1 MTKEQTRAMAARLGL
16 RVADKE
22 ESQEICFVTD
32 DYRRF
37 LRDAGVRE
45 HRGEIVDTTGRVLGE
60 HEGVEF
66 FTIGQR
72 RGLRVA
78 VGRPLYVVAIDA
90 ARNRIV
96 VGDDSD
102 LVCGEFVVEQCN
114 WVAIKALQA
123 RREATV
129 KMRSRHE
136 GAPATIEPLEANGG
150 SVRVRFERPQR
161 AVTPG
166 QAAVFYEGD
175 TVLGGGWICR

>member
-1 MTKEQTRAMAARLGL
+1 TKEQTRAMAAQLGL
-16 RVADKE
+16 KVADKE

-37 LRDAGVRE
+37 LRAAGVRE
-45 HRGEIVDTTGRVLGE
+45 HRGEIVDTAGRVLGE

-78 VGRPLYVVAIDA
+78 AGRPLYVVAIDA
-90 ARNRIV
+90 ARNRVV
-96 VGDDSD
+96 VGDDDD
-102 LVCGEFVVEQCN
+102 LVCGEFVAEPSN
-114 WVAIKALQA
+114 WVAIESLSG

-129 KMRSRHE
+129 KIRSRHE
-136 GAPATIEPLEANGG
+136 GAPATIEPLDADARR
-150 SVRVRFERPQR
+150 VRVRFSQPQR